1 MIRVA
6 VTIAGGDRD
15 CSSAVCTC
23 GEAAGVIPPATYMW
37 TGNERG
43 ILAGAGFARVDKR
56 AAGRGDVAWRVGHT
70 EIVLGR
76 GMVGGARIDE
86 VGGTHGPAP
95 GDQTGREF
103 AMGPWD
109 PGAWDECWRYV
120 GPATVAGIPVNE
132 VMAQVME
139 HMIAHDES
147 HGYSQDHR
155 DGDGTRETVWIAWA
169 GTPGPE
175 PLVEDGWLGATS
187 VARWQGEVGTTPDG
201 EIWGQWSPNRWR
213 YPAITCPIRYDAG
226 TGSALVRAVQ
236 RRIGLEPDGVIGYWT
251 VGTLQEWLDRRGH
264 YIGAAGVDH
273 VLGNATARAVQES
286 INAGEWA
293 A

>member
-43 ILAGAGFARVDKR
+43 ILAGAGFARVDKW
-56 AAGRGDVAWRVGHT
+56 AAARGDVAWRVGHT

-86 VGGTHGPAP
+86 VGGTHGPTA

-120 GPATVAGIPVNE
+120 GTRTVGDIPIGE
-132 VMAQVME
+132 AMAQVME

-155 DGDGTRETVWIAWA
+155 DGDGTRETVWLAW
-169 GTPGPE
+169 GGFPGVPAIE
-175 PLVEDGWLGATS
+175 VDGWLGPRTI
-187 VARWQGEVGTTPDG
+187 ARWQDDMRTPHDG
-201 EIWGQWSPNRWR
+201 EIWGQWAPNRWR
-213 YPAITCPIRYDAG
+213 YPAITCPVRYDNG

-236 RRIGLEPDGVIGYWT
+236 EIIGLEPDGVIGYWF
-251 VGTLQEWLDRRGH
+251 VGTLQEWLERRGH
-264 YIGAAGVDH
+264 DIGPAGVDH
-273 VLGNATARAVQES
+273 ILGNATARAVQES